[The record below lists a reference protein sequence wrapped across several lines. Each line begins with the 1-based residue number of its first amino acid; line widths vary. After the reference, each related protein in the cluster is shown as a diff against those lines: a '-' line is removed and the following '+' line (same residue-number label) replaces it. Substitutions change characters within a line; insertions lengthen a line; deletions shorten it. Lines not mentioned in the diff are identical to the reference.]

1 MTPTMRH
8 LLVQLLVAAM
18 LISFATAEDEADLAF
33 KDAQSLARAGEYEA
47 ALERHQWYH
56 DNALRINKAQ
66 YGVRLSFAL
75 SAWKKLGEKYPPAL
89 AALTALRDQGTQTVL
104 TGKAQP
110 ELFHD
115 VISINHTLAGEDQSV
130 KLFKTLDE
138 TQPDFAKRC
147 FHFMEDNLISA
158 GEVDL
163 FTRYSG
169 NSVEFLQRKIKAH
182 QQLMAII
189 QKGPGPPQ
197 SRLHFE
203 DKLVTLTLT
212 LSEHAAAKGDPNLSA
227 HLKQMTAEIISD
239 PRLTQ

>member
-1 MTPTMRH
+1 MPLLRH
-8 LLVQLLVAAM
+8 LLVQLLIAA
-18 LISFATAEDEADLAF
+18 LIISSARAEDEADQAF

-56 DNALRINKAQ
+56 ANALRINRAQ

-104 TGKAQP
+104 AGKAEP

-115 VISINHTLAGEDQSV
+115 VISINQTLAEEDQSV
-130 KLFKTLDE
+130 KLFKTLDK

-147 FHFMEDNLISA
+147 FHFMEDALISA
-158 GEVDL
+158 GEIDL

-169 NSVEFLQRKIKAH
+169 DSVAFLQRKIKDH
-182 QQLMAII
+182 QQLMTAI
-189 QKGPGPPQ
+189 QKGPPQ

-203 DKLVTLTLT
+203 NKLVTLTLT
-212 LSEHAAAKGDPNLSA
+212 LSEHAAAKGDPNLAA
-227 HLKQMTAEIISD
+227 HLKEMTAEIIAD
-239 PRLTQ
+239 PRLTE

>member
-1 MTPTMRH
+1 MMQLMRH
-8 LLVQLLVAAM
+8 LLPLAVAAM
-18 LISFATAEDEADLAF
+18 LVTSAAADDDAAKALS
-33 KDAQSLARAGEYEA
+33 DAQSLARVGEYEA
-47 ALERHQWYH
+47 ALERHEWYH
-56 DNALRINKAQ
+56 DNALRINKSQ

-89 AALTALRDQGTQTVL
+89 AALTALRDQGTQAIL
-104 TGKAQP
+104 AGKATP

-115 VISINHTLAGEDQSV
+115 VVSINRTLAEADQSV

-138 TQPDFAKRC
+138 KQPDFSKRC
-147 FHFMEDNLISA
+147 FRYMQDALIDA

-169 NSVEFLQRKIKAH
+169 DSVAYLQSKIKAH
-182 QQLMAII
+182 QQLMALI

-197 SRLHFE
+197 SQQHFE
-203 DKLVTLTLT
+203 NKLVTLTLT

>member
-1 MTPTMRH
+1 MRH
-8 LLVQLLVAAM
+8 LLVQLLVAAL
-18 LISFATAEDEADLAF
+18 LISSATAEDEADQAF

-104 TGKAQP
+104 AGKAQP

-115 VISINHTLAGEDQSV
+115 VISINHTLAEEDQSV
-130 KLFKTLDE
+130 KLFKTLDK
-138 TQPDFAKRC
+138 TQPDFARRC
-147 FHFMEDNLISA
+147 FHFMEDTLISA

-163 FTRYSG
+163 FTRCSG
-169 NSVEFLQRKIKAH
+169 DSVAFLQRKIKAH